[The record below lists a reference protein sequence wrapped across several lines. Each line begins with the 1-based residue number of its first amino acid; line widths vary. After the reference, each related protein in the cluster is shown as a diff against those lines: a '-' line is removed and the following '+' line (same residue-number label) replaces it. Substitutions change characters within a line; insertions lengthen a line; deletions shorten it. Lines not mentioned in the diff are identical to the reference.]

1 MASNSNNN
9 NSQSLFSA
17 AALQLFL
24 TSLSGLPEPE
34 IRKAKELHVRNALV
48 EVQSLIDEHK
58 DFLKGN
64 FFFILIP
71 IFWPFL
77 WSAHRKEKIEIREAI
92 GRISNALIVW
102 QQDIGPVYNTLAAE
116 LGRLKGLMQ

>member
-1 MASNSNNN
+1 MASNSNN

-24 TSLSGLPEPE
+24 TSLSGLREPE

-58 DFLKGN
+58 DFVKGHLLH
-64 FFFILIP
+64 ILIP
-71 IFWPFL
+71 IFWPML
-77 WSAHRKEKIEIREAI
+77 WGAHRKEKIEIREAI

-102 QQDIGPVYNTLAAE
+102 QQDIGPVYNTLATE